1 MNSITREARASVG
14 YESLLVPGGFDCHL
28 QTGESMEEDPV
39 SRDPPHVKLEAAR
52 IASITSHQ
60 LESS

>member
-1 MNSITREARASVG
+1 MNSITSQKRASVG

-39 SRDPPHVKLEAAR
+39 SRDPPHASPGPSQNSDIKDLKLF
-52 IASITSHQ
+52 
-60 LESS
+60 

>member
-28 QTGESMEEDPV
+28 RVNPFAS
-39 SRDPPHVKLEAAR
+39 KL
-52 IASITSHQ
+52 
-60 LESS
+60 